1 MADYE
6 VEVLV
11 RGRPVK
17 VFKHKGDRFIEGRK
31 GSSFELKITNNTYD
45 RIEVVA
51 SVDGLSVINGEEC
64 GSDSEGYVVPA
75 KESVVIPGWKL
86 PDNKAAQFVF
96 EDGKSSYS
104 SQVGKGTTNVGVIG
118 LMVFVEKEVEQQKPI
133 IIPQPYPVPYP
144 VPTPQPYPVP
154 YPVPTPRPDP
164 WAPWQPFPR
173 ASWRRYDDYTL
184 NTTAGDPNFGKSITI
199 SSNNAIVG
207 SSMKGSGI
215 VNESDGAVS
224 ASDDIL
230 RSVSTSPTESLL
242 VSNGATDAFGMTA
255 MSASLEVDT
264 SEMFEIGTGWG
275 NEIDHNVTII
285 EFERRDRHNP
295 DEMLAIFY
303 DTRKGLEAR
312 GIEVIK
318 TKKKRT
324 KQLPN
329 AFPTY
334 NNGPSCEPPNGW
346 KGKKR

>member
-31 GSSFELKITNNTYD
+31 GSSFELKIINNTYD

-64 GSDSEGYVVPA
+64 GSDSEGYVIPA

-96 EDGKSSYS
+96 EDSKSSYS
-104 SQVGKGTTNVGVIG
+104 SQVGKGTINVGVIG
-118 LMVFVEKEVEQQKPI
+118 VMVFVEKEVEKHTPI
-133 IIPQPYPVPYP
+133 TIPTPYPQPYPQPYPVPYP
-144 VPTPQPYPVP
+144 VPIV
-154 YPVPTPRPDP
+154 PVPTPRPDP
-164 WAPWQPFPR
+164 WFPYPWR
-173 ASWRRYDDYTL
+173 DRW
-184 NTTAGDPNFGKSITI
+184 TTAGDPTYGQGIGII
-199 SSNNAIVG
+199 SSTNTVIG
-207 SSMKGSGI
+207 SSTKSSGI
-215 VNESDGAVS
+215 LSENVGAVS
-224 ASDDIL
+224 ASVDASDDIL
-230 RSVSTSPTESLL
+230 RGISSSSTESLS
-242 VSNGATDAFGMTA
+242 VSNSGTDTFI
-255 MSASLEVDT
+255 MSALGASVEVEVT
-264 SEMFEIGTGWG
+264 PEFEIGTGWG
-275 NEIDHNVTII
+275 DEIDHNVTII
-285 EFERRDRHNP
+285 EFERQDRHNP
-295 DEMLAIFY
+295 DEMLAVFY

-318 TKKKRT
+318 TKKTRT

-334 NNGPSCEPPNGW
+334 SNGPSCKPPKRW
-346 KGKKR
+346 KGKR